1 MSKAVG
7 LLTKAVMAT
16 AAVAFALAIVI
27 MIDARTALSLPLLIL
42 SVISGGSSMRVWA
55 GRTRESRLG
64 SPSTAPR
71 ILINS

>member
-42 SVISGGSSMRVWA
+42 SVVSGGYAARVWA
-55 GRTRESRLG
+55 SSSRESRLA
-64 SPSTAPR
+64 STSAPR
-71 ILINS
+71 VLINS

>member
-1 MSKAVG
+1 
-7 LLTKAVMAT
+7 
-16 AAVAFALAIVI
+16 
-27 MIDARTALSLPLLIL
+27 
-42 SVISGGSSMRVWA
+42 VISGGSSMRVWA